1 MDWARIG
8 GRSLAGNHGD
18 VSGEWR
24 VILWGRDGQGRG
36 GTKLGLGFGRM
47 SLRSGGFSLVFF
59 LFFFYIHYTI
69 LAIFFVYTPFFIP
82 ILQNLELGR

>member
-59 LFFFYIHYTI
+59 FFLFLYTLYHISNFFCIHTLFYSYFT
-69 LAIFFVYTPFFIP
+69 
-82 ILQNLELGR
+82 ES